1 MRSEISPVIELFGIR
16 GFSVRDRLIS
26 EKNQIAGAKG
36 IRSQVGVGIS
46 PYHGICRTRYTLF
59 GKGPVQLNIYCIR
72 FFLFERL
79 AKYAACVK
87 RVLRLKVA
95 VITQIQSAVTRP
107 CRTDQ
112 KEGSCRNKAESR
124 IESIRY
130 PSFAENY
137 EQCRSGDSSGK
148 QKDCLP
154 CVGLCPKPE
163 GHTRCEGHRNAD
175 KRRFVKKRIHRD

>member
-1 MRSEISPVIELFGIR
+1 M
-16 GFSVRDRLIS
+16 RDRLIS

-36 IRSQVGVGIS
+36 IGPEVGVGIS
-46 PYHGICRTRYTLF
+46 PNHSICSTRYPLF
-59 GKGPVQLNIYCIR
+59 GKCPGQLNIYCIR

-79 AKYAACVK
+79 AKYVARVK

-95 VITQIQSAVTRP
+95 VIMQIRSAVTRP

-112 KEGSCRNKAESR
+112 EEGSCRNKAESR

-130 PSFAENY
+130 PSFAEYY
-137 EQCRSGDSSGK
+137 EQCRSSDSPGK
-148 QKDCLP
+148 QKGCLP

-163 GHTRCEGHRNAD
+163 GHTRSEGHRNAD